1 MSRLLCDLRRKFVVL
16 NHGSIAAAEGEDLAV
31 FKLTTGEMLGAGQNK
46 IEKAI
51 CISYSIICFL

>member
-1 MSRLLCDLRRKFVVL
+1 MVL